1 MDFMDLEYLVNL
13 VDLLDFTTP
22 TTASIGQKFDFVSYR
37 QLQVCVSLHTVTAAG
52 LLLPKQKFIHFWREE
67 KKSTLVANVQMHK
80 IR

>member
-1 MDFMDLEYLVNL
+1 MDFIDLEYLVNL
-13 VDLLDFTTP
+13 VDLLDFTQQ
-22 TTASIGQKFDFVSYR
+22 ALDRSLILFLIDNCR
-37 QLQVCVSLHTVTAAG
+37 CVFSCYTVTAAG